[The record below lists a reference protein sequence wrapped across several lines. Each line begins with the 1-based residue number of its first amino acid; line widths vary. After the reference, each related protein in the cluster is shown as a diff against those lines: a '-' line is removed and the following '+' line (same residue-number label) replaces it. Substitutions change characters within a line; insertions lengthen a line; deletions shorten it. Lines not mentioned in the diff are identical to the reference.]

1 MCLHG
6 MCFII
11 FNIQMIPALT
21 ALRTLLRSA
30 AMMILRGVRLRWT
43 VLYIPTIFF
52 SILNLK
58 YNIS

>member
-1 MCLHG
+1 

-30 AMMILRGVRLRWT
+30 AIALMILRGETT
-43 VLYIPTIFF
+43 VDY
-52 SILNLK
+52 SLNSN
-58 YNIS
+58 NISNFEFKI

>member
-1 MCLHG
+1 

-30 AMMILRGVRLRWT
+30 VMMMLRAETT
-43 VLYIPTIFF
+43 VDFSYNNIFNF
-52 SILNLK
+52 EFK
-58 YNIS
+58 V